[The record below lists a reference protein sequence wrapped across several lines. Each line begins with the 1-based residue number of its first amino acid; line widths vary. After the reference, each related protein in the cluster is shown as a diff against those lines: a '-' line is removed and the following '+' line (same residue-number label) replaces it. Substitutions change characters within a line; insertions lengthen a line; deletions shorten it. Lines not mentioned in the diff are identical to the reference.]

1 MVVDRVEV
9 SASCGM
15 EPFLPLGSVVRI
27 GLPAPFLSLRNV
39 ESHFGV
45 ALNVRRGGGGWIP
58 DASPKKSFFLA
69 CNFPNMVYS
78 MCVVGKDSSSSQA
91 TTAKESAS

>member
-9 SASCGM
+9 SALCGM
-15 EPFLPLGSVVRI
+15 EPFLMLGSVVRI
-27 GLPAPFLSLRNV
+27 GLPAPFFSSQYGIAL
-39 ESHFGV
+39 V

-69 CNFPNMVYS
+69 CNFPNVVYS

-91 TTAKESAS
+91 SHKAKESAS

>member
-27 GLPAPFLSLRNV
+27 GLPAPFFAKWNRIWCGIQCHGRVEGLSPV
-39 ESHFGV
+39 GEC
-45 ALNVRRGGGGWIP
+45 
-58 DASPKKSFFLA
+58 PKKSFFMA
-69 CNFPNMVYS
+69 CNFPNVVYS
-78 MCVVGKDSSSSQA
+78 IGVARKEFPSQA
-91 TTAKESAS
+91 SHKAKESAS